1 MHENLVPV
9 VFDTYKLIQVHHIP
23 LRRKMLFNA
32 DDVVVLCANPVLN
45 TCRGGCFEV
54 TKFVWPLK
62 SEGLGMPL
70 CPFQVPQD
78 AINAQ
83 RVLRRLPAVRIVAS
97 SSREAFQVFSHILQI
112 VSFDP
117 CVPDV
122 RGPRGRRMGC
132 GSVSCTALRAHK
144 QRSAHLYL

>member
-1 MHENLVPV
+1 MNENLVPV

-23 LRRKMLFNA
+23 LRRKMLLNA
-32 DDVVVLCANPVLN
+32 DDVILYGNPVLN

-54 TKFVWPLK
+54 TKFFWPLK

-78 AINAQ
+78 AINTHP
-83 RVLRRLPAVRIVAS
+83 VLRLLPAARIVAY
-97 SSREAFQVFSHILQI
+97 SSREAVQAFFHFLQI

-122 RGPRGRRMGC
+122 RGPPRRRIGC

>member
-112 VSFDP
+112 VSFEP

-122 RGPRGRRMGC
+122 RGPRG
-132 GSVSCTALRAHK
+132 
-144 QRSAHLYL
+144 